1 MQILL
6 CAATSFEIQPTIEF
20 IKHQGLKN
28 VDVLITGVGLTAATY
43 KITKTA
49 NQKRPDFILQAG
61 VAGSLDLNLALAKVI
76 LVKDEVIGDS
86 GVMEGQSFHSL
97 FDLNLA
103 ERNIHPWKNSRLSNS
118 NRTLLDFNLPIV
130 NGITVNE
137 ISTNPER
144 IRYYK
149 ENLNAQ
155 IETLEGAALHFA
167 GLMEDIP
174 FLQVRSISN
183 FIGERNKSKW
193 QLTEAIVNLNAE
205 LQKIILKLVNE

>member
-6 CAATSFEIQPTIEF
+6 CAATSFEIQPTIDF
-20 IKHQGLKN
+20 IKAWQIKN

-43 KITKTA
+43 HITKA
-49 NQKRPDFILQAG
+49 LSQKTPDFMLQAG
-61 VAGSLDLNLALAKVI
+61 VAGSLDLNLTLAKVV
-76 LVKDEVIGDS
+76 LVKDEIIGDS

-103 ERNIHPWKNSRLSNS
+103 ERNVHPRKNGKLANSNS
-118 NRTLLDFNLPIV
+118 TLLDFNLPIV
-130 NGITVNE
+130 HGVTVNE

-155 IETLEGAALHFA
+155 VETLEGAALHFA

-193 QLTEAIVNLNAE
+193 QLQEAIKNLNIE
-205 LQKIILKLVNE
+205 LQKIITKLANQ